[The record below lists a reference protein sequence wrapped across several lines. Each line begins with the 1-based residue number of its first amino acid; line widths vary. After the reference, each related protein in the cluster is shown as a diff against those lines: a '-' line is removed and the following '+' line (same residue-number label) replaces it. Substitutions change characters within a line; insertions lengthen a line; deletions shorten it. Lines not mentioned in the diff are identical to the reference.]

1 MTDDQ
6 HLQAEPTEEQITE
19 AAARKAALEAKLREY
34 VARYADIEVADTSAM
49 ACMRWAVEEID
60 SWRGIS
66 QHSATVLVTRQRE
79 ITNQRIELEHV
90 WKLVQDVDKA
100 IAPLCPCDTNPE
112 TSNGPERECPMH
124 GDPPYVALLL
134 AKVDAAKLVY
144 RAHLSEKAAQ
154 ATADSALAAIDA
166 EPIEEAEPDY
176 DLIEQSIPRRMDDD
190 EEGEL

>member
-6 HLQAEPTEEQITE
+6 HLQAEPTEEQIAV

-34 VARYADIEVADTSAM
+34 VARYAEVEVAETSAM

-66 QHSATVLVTRQRE
+66 QHSASVLVGKQRE

-100 IAPLCPCDTNPE
+100 VAPLCPCDTNPE
-112 TSNGPERECPMH
+112 TGQPERECPMH
-124 GDPPYVALLL
+124 GDPPYVAMLL

-144 RAHLSEKAAQ
+144 RAHLAEKAALT
-154 ATADSALAAIDA
+154 TADSALAAIDA
-166 EPIEEAEPDY
+166 EPPTHT
-176 DLIEQSIPRRMDDD
+176 PVPN